1 MACSA
6 KGITHRD
13 DPKYYRGQPGRYAV
27 GVARALKER
36 VHELV
41 TGDLEDPE
49 ALAATAPRL
58 GSNEPSPKG
67 VFRMSPSAPEGF
79 VPLPPPP
86 RPLNRHSFQ
95 P

>member
-1 MACSA
+1 MASSA

-13 DPKYYRGQPGRYAV
+13 DPKYYRSQPGRYAA
-27 GVARALKER
+27 GVARALKDR
-36 VHELV
+36 VDELV
-41 TGDLEDPE
+41 SGDLEDLE
-49 ALAATAPRL
+49 ALAETAPRL
-58 GSNEPSPKG
+58 GNTEQSQKG

-79 VPLPPPP
+79 VHLPPPP